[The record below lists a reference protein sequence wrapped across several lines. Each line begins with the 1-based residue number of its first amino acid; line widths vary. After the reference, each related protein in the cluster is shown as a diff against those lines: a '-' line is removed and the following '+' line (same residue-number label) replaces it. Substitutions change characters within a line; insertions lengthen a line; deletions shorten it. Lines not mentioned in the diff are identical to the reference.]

1 MSKASELQ
9 KSINEIS
16 GLIFC
21 NYGNASVTSQ
31 EVLAVLRKSR
41 FAHSAA
47 KYQHWWIGYGS
58 ELTGHTEEGETL
70 RVPRPYDGNW
80 NTNSTNYKY
89 DIAG

>member
-1 MSKASELQ
+1 MSKPSPLQ

-21 NYGNASVTSQ
+21 NYGNASVTSE
-31 EVLAVLRKSR
+31 EVIAVLRRSR
-41 FAHSAA
+41 FAGEAQ

-58 ELTGHTEEGETL
+58 ELTGHTADGGTL

-80 NTNSTNYKY
+80 NTNATNYKY
-89 DIAG
+89 DAAG